1 MKDFLGILP
10 STVRYA
16 TATSSLSDPQL
27 ALEECLNK
35 ISNHICNIYN

>member
-16 TATSSLSDPQL
+16 TATSTLSNPQL
-27 ALEECLNK
+27 ALQECLNK
-35 ISNHICNIYN
+35 ISKDI